1 MNAAKRPRAGSGGAP
16 MSPTLNSIARA
27 AGVSRQTVSNVINDP
42 GKVAEPTRTLVLD
55 EIRRVGYRPSAAA
68 RQLRTRRSQLLGF
81 RMRSTG
87 DGINGS
93 IHDRLLHALTARAGE
108 RGYSILVF
116 AAHDDEAEI
125 SAYEQLRATNSLDGF
140 LLTSTNHGD
149 RRSGW
154 LREHDIPFVSFGRP
168 WGQDGAAT
176 SREHDWIDIDGGAGT
191 EAAVRA
197 LAEEG
202 AQRIGFIGWP
212 LGSGAGDDRFDGFR
226 RACADLALPQDL
238 IERREDGFDTG
249 ADAAARLMERDIDA
263 VVCVSDSLALG
274 AFAQLRSLGRRD
286 LMDRVIG
293 FDDTPVA
300 RAVGISS
307 VDQPI
312 EEAASRMVDLLL
324 HRIEQ
329 PDVDPEPDPT
339 ELLTPTVRRRR
350 TTTGPP
356 SSQDLF
362 HEGETP

>member
-1 MNAAKRPRAGSGGAP
+1 MSAAKRSRSGAGGA
-16 MSPTLNSIARA
+16 SAAPTLNSIARA

-42 GKVAEPTRTLVLD
+42 GRVAEPTRSAVLA

-68 RQLRTRRSQLLGF
+68 RQLRTRRSHLLGF
-81 RMRSTG
+81 RMRETG

-93 IHDRLLHALTARAGE
+93 IHDRLLHALTARADE

-116 AAHDDEAEI
+116 AAQDDEAEI
-125 SAYEQLRATNSLDGF
+125 AAYEQLRATNSLDGF

-149 RRSGW
+149 RRSNW

-168 WGQDGAAT
+168 WGQEDAAT

-191 EAAVRA
+191 AAAVRS
-197 LAEEG
+197 LAAEG
-202 AQRIGFIGWP
+202 ARRIGFIGWP
-212 LGSGAGDDRFDGFR
+212 TGSGAGDDRFDGYR
-226 RACADLALPQDL
+226 RACQELSLPGDLV
-238 IERREDGFDTG
+238 ERREDSFDTG

-263 VVCVSDSLALG
+263 VICVSDSLALG
-274 AFAQLRSLGRRD
+274 ALAHLRSLGRRD

-312 EEAASRMVDLLL
+312 EDAAARMVDLLL
-324 HRIEQ
+324 HRIEH
-329 PDVDPEPDPT
+329 PGAELAADPT
-339 ELLTPTVRRRR
+339 DLLPPTVRRRR
-350 TTTGPP
+350 TTTGPSMHQTSP
-356 SSQDLF
+356 
-362 HEGETP
+362 H